1 MSNKLFTKEEIQ
13 ELSKNKYVKHVSEK
27 GITYTQEFKEEF
39 IKKYNNGEL
48 PTEIFRGLGFDTQI
62 IGQKRISSCAYRFQT
77 YNERLD
83 GFVDK
88 RKDSSGRPKTKNVSL
103 EEQLARAQEKI
114 LYLQQENE
122 FLKKIR
128 RVERTV
134 KKTR

>member
-13 ELSKNKYVKHVSEK
+13 KLAANRFVKRVSAK

-39 IKKYNNGEL
+39 IKRYDAGKL
-48 PTEIFRGLGFDTQI
+48 PTEIFRELGFDTKI
-62 IGQKRISSCAYRFQT
+62 LGQKRISGCSSRFRQQ
-77 YNERLD
+77 NDRVEGLI
-83 GFVDK
+83 DK
-88 RKDSSGRPKTKNVSL
+88 RKDSSGRPKTKGLSL
-103 EEQLARAQEKI
+103 EEQLAKAQEKI